1 MEVLSIMIV
10 MMMMMIDTNGY
21 DNDADDVMIIM
32 MIDDDNVDT
41 NNDPCWNPGCWE
53 NGDAVLVQ
61 VEQQSWKGADDV
73 AEKLPIK
80 TKMII

>member
-10 MMMMMIDTNGY
+10 MMMMMTDTNGY

-41 NNDPCWNPGCWE
+41 NNNPCRNPGCWE
-53 NGDAVLVQ
+53 NGAVLVQ
-61 VEQQSWKGADDV
+61 AEQQSQKSADDV
-73 AEKLPIK
+73 TEKLPIK